1 MPSMTLNQL
10 FEIAEISEGYM
21 TLVDDYEDFDPVYR
35 KSEKYNIL
43 NRVMKANQINMKL
56 SNTEFNKLFDISKE
70 N

>member
-21 TLVDDYEDFDPVYR
+21 TLVDDFEDFDPVYR

-43 NRVMKANQINMKL
+43 NRVMKVN
-56 SNTEFNKLFDISKE
+56 
-70 N
+70 